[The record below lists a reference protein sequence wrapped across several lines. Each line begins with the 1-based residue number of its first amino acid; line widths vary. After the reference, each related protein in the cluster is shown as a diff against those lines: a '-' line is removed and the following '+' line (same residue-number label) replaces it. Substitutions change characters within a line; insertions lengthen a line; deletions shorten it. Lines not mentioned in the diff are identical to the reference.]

1 VDNPSRIALPQVYTE
16 RQTEVKPAS
25 RHGCE
30 MVESPL
36 ESDSSP
42 RLFPVRHRI
51 VRRGR
56 DLERFLN
63 LWRLILAAGL
73 TVTLLGAW
81 LIDGRLSED
90 ETWGLAG
97 LGIIL
102 LCALSFQ
109 LYLAWFPWRE
119 ERAVWVVAADV
130 LMVSGALVMYVVRDR
145 AIVATNSQIVFFGYF
160 MVVALAAV
168 RSDPRVARGV
178 TWAIPSS
185 YAFVVFLAVAW
196 REVHFAPPDTDY
208 GTFRWVVQVSRLILL
223 TSVTWIIHLD
233 AARGASDRTEARHDP
248 LTGLY
253 NRRFLEELLAREM
266 TWAQQQGR
274 HLSVLLLDLDDFK
287 AYNDTHGH
295 LEGDT
300 VLRQVAAALAGGIR
314 PGDAVCR
321 FGGDEFVVV
330 LPNTSGEAARRLARE
345 LLRAAPPAV
354 GLSAGVGCLGSDVA
368 TVAQLLGAAD
378 AALLR
383 AKQAGGGVVAAG

>member
-1 VDNPSRIALPQVYTE
+1 
-16 RQTEVKPAS
+16 
-25 RHGCE
+25 
-30 MVESPL
+30 MVEPPL

-42 RLFPVRHRI
+42 RLFPVRQRI

-63 LWRLILAAGL
+63 LWRLMLAAGL

-81 LIDGRLSED
+81 LVGGRLSED

-185 YAFVVFLAVAW
+185 YAFVIFLAVAW
-196 REVHFAPPDTDY
+196 REVHFAPPDLDY

-223 TSVTWIIHLD
+223 TCVTWIIHLD
-233 AARGASDRTEARHDP
+233 AALGASDRTEARHDP

-266 TWAQQQGR
+266 MWAQQQGR
-274 HLSVLLLDLDDFK
+274 HLSVLLLDLDGFK

-295 LEGDT
+295 LEGDI
-300 VLRQVAAALAGGIR
+300 VLRQVAAGLSSAIR
-314 PGDAVCR
+314 PGDALCR

-330 LPNTSGEAARRLARE
+330 LPNTSGEVARRLARD
-345 LLRAAPPAV
+345 LLRAVPPTV
-354 GLSAGVGCLGSDVA
+354 GLSAGVGCLGSGVT
-368 TVAQLLGAAD
+368 TVAQLLGTAD